1 MKYTHIILTS
11 GLLLTACSR
20 HDANDATFSKQILG
34 TWQQASAPSGSDSSM
49 TFASDGTFS
58 VPSPDPNHPKPYI
71 GAWQISGGVL
81 SITYREPVATNEQ
94 FKIVHLDDHQM
105 ISEQNGVTIHLTR

>member
-1 MKYTHIILTS
+1 MKYTHIIMTA

-34 TWQQASAPSGSDSSM
+34 TWKQDAPDSTM
-49 TFASDGTFS
+49 TFASDGSFS
-58 VPSPDPNHPKPYI
+58 IPSQDPSHPKPYA
-71 GAWQISGGVL
+71 GTWQISGGVL
-81 SITYREPVATNEQ
+81 LIAHTDPVGTNEQ
-94 FKIVHLDDHQM
+94 SKIVSLDNHQM

>member
-1 MKYTHIILTS
+1 MTA

-34 TWQQASAPSGSDSSM
+34 TWQQASAPPGVDSTM

-58 VPSPDPNHPKPYI
+58 VPSPDPSHPNPYV
-71 GAWQISGGVL
+71 GGWQISAGVL

-94 FKIVHLDDHQM
+94 FKIVRLDDHQM
-105 ISEQNGVTIHLTR
+105 ISEQNGVTISLKR